1 MRNCVI
7 CTTASSIS
15 DKIKAVVFAKRIAE
29 AEAEARRKKTI
40 TVAIVCG
47 AIAVV
52 AIAAAVV
59 TYVILKKKEIE
70 LNFQAIKEKV
80 ASKFCK
86 KDECECA
93 CDEALEA
100 DDACEC
106 DEACE
111 CECACDEAEEAAE

>member
-7 CTTASSIS
+7 CTTASGIS
-15 DKIKAVVFAKRIAE
+15 DKIKAVVFAKRI

-70 LNFQAIKEKV
+70 INVKAMFENVK
-80 ASKFCK
+80 SKLVK
-86 KDECECA
+86 KDACECAIDEVLDAEEDFDCECA
-93 CDEALEA
+93 CE
-100 DDACEC
+100 
-106 DEACE
+106 
-111 CECACDEAEEAAE
+111 EAEEAAE

>member
-7 CTTASSIS
+7 CTTASGIS

-70 LNFQAIKEKV
+70 INVKAMFENVK
-80 ASKFCK
+80 SKLVK
-86 KDECECA
+86 KDACECA

-100 DDACEC
+100 D
-106 DEACE
+106 EACE
-111 CECACDEAEEAAE
+111 CECECDEAEEAAE

>member
-1 MRNCVI
+1 MRNCFI

-15 DKIKAVVFAKRIAE
+15 DRIKAVVFAKKIAE
-29 AEAEARRKKTI
+29 AEAEAKRRRNITI
-40 TVAIVCG
+40 AIVCG

-93 CDEALEA
+93 CEEALEA
-100 DDACEC
+100 

-111 CECACDEAEEAAE
+111 CETAPEETCEE

>member
-7 CTTASSIS
+7 CTTASNIS
-15 DKIKAVVFAKRIAE
+15 DKIKAVIFAKKIAE

-59 TYVILKKKEIE
+59 TFVILKKKEVDMS
-70 LNFQAIKEKV
+70 IKGLAAKIK
-80 ASKFCK
+80 AKFSK
-86 KDECECA
+86 KDACECA

-100 DDACEC
+100 CEC
-106 DEACE
+106 DCDCADEACE
-111 CECACDEAEEAAE
+111 EAAE